1 MTVFND
7 IAILLCLAA
16 LFSFLNYRFLK
27 LPPTIALMLISLVL
41 SIGIILLGKLG
52 IHTGLRHIVAGIDF
66 NMTLM
71 VGMLS
76 FLLFA
81 GALHVNLND
90 LMANKIEITIF
101 ATLGV
106 VVSTVIVGTGFY
118 FVFLLFGYTL
128 SYLDCLLFGALI
140 SPTDPIAVL
149 GILKKA
155 GAPVDLEVKMSG
167 EALFNDGIGVV
178 VFIVLLDLASG
189 AHDITAGHLIGLL
202 VEEVAGGVSL
212 GLVLGWI
219 AFEALR
225 RVDEYTVEI
234 LITLAL
240 VTGGYALALKLHM
253 SGPIMVVI
261 AGLMIGNHGRRL
273 AMSDITREHLDLFWE
288 LVDEIL
294 NAVLFV
300 LIGLEVLMVSL
311 SFDYLLMGIIA
322 IPIALSARLISISLP
337 VLLLKPFRK
346 FSPGT
351 IRVLTW
357 GGLRGGICVALA
369 LSLSDGPRRDVF
381 LTMTYAVVAFSLL
394 VQGLT
399 VRLAVPGPAGTP
411 LSNNGKGYHGI
422 NN

>member
-7 IAILLCLAA
+7 IAILICLAA
-16 LFSFLNYRFLK
+16 LFSFLNYRYLK

-52 IHTGLRHIVAGIDF
+52 VHTGLRQIVAGIDF

-90 LMANKIEITIF
+90 LLANKIEIAVF
-101 ATLGV
+101 ATIGV
-106 VVSTVIVGTGFY
+106 VFSTVIVGSGVY
-118 FVFLLFGYTL
+118 LVFRCFEHVVPYI
-128 SYLDCLLFGALI
+128 YCLLFGALI

-155 GAPVDLEVKMSG
+155 GAPPDLEVKMSG

-178 VFIVLLDLASG
+178 VFVVLLELAAG
-189 AHDITAGHLIGLL
+189 GHDISAGHVIGLL
-202 VEEVAGGVSL
+202 VEEVAGGVVL
-212 GLVLGWI
+212 GLLLGWI

-240 VTGGYALALKLHM
+240 VAGGYALALKLHM

-273 AMSDITREHLDLFWE
+273 AMSDVTREHLDTFWE

-311 SFDYLLMGIIA
+311 SLDFLVMGFMA
-322 IPIALSARLISISLP
+322 IPVVLSARLISISLP
-337 VLLLKPFRK
+337 VLALKPFRR

-357 GGLRGGICVALA
+357 GGLRGGIGVALA
-369 LSLSDGPRRDVF
+369 LSLPSGSWRDIF

-399 VRLAVPGPAGTP
+399 IKKIVPKSAEPEDSG
-411 LSNNGKGYHGI
+411 
-422 NN
+422 